1 MRSRRPTLEDVGAL
15 ANVSQ
20 ATISRLLNGHTEVCK
35 PETAE
40 RIHDAILAL
49 GYVPPGH
56 GRRLLEKSQQ
66 GYSTALRFR
75 NTEINSTEHTEGSI
89 P

>member
-20 ATISRLLNGHTEVCK
+20 ATISRLLNGHTEVCT

-40 RIHDAILAL
+40 RIHNAILAL
-49 GYVPPGH
+49 GYVPPGP

-66 GYSTALRFR
+66 GFNPAPRFQ
-75 NTEINSTEHTEGSI
+75 NSEINGAEHTEGSL